1 MKFNHNPVAKT
12 RITNT
17 QWSVLLL
24 LVFTVATPAQ
34 GKLVSIA
41 GQQNDEAARAVAE
54 RVLKQAREATRK
66 DLKSAEIKGLIVNS
80 RTEVSEPYPEAILKA
95 RPQYRN
101 QRTQGTVDEEL
112 GVSLP
117 DKIRGKMEASYP
129 SNQEILDRTLNGG
142 RFARKSEVLVDGKP
156 INFASN
162 LGPKSEQEQIAEFKN
177 SVFLTVFPIILDYS
191 WYSPIGFR
199 YIGVGEAKDTK
210 ADVIE
215 TMLSDGAKYR
225 FFFDQQTHLLLL
237 LIETWTSKS
246 TNKEIERKYF
256 FSDYRTEDGMLVA
269 HKIVTE
275 TNKEVTEERELNRL
289 QINPTFKPD
298 YFAVKGK

>member
-1 MKFNHNPVAKT
+1 MKFNHNPVAKN

-17 QWSVLLL
+17 LWRVLL
-24 LVFTVATPAQ
+24 LVFAVASPAE
-34 GKLVSIA
+34 GKLISST
-41 GQQNDEAARAVAE
+41 GQQNDEAARATAE
-54 RVLKQAREATRK
+54 RVLKQARETTRE
-66 DLKSAEIKGLIVNS
+66 DLKNVEIKGLIVTT
-80 RTEVSEPYPEAILKA
+80 RTQVSVPYPEEFLKA
-95 RPQYRN
+95 SPQYRN
-101 QRTQGTVDEEL
+101 QRNEETTEREL
-112 GVSLP
+112 GISFP
-117 DKIRGKMEASYP
+117 DKIREKMEASYP
-129 SNQEILDRTLNGG
+129 SNQQILDRTLNGG
-142 RFARKSEVLVDGKP
+142 RFVRKSEVRVDGKP
-156 INFASN
+156 INFTPSN
-162 LGPKSEQEQIAEFKN
+162 SSPKSEQEQIAEYKD

-191 WYSPIGFR
+191 WYSPIEFR

-215 TMLSDGAKYR
+215 TMLSNGAKYR

-237 LIETWTSKS
+237 LIETRTSKS

-256 FSDYRTEDGMLVA
+256 FSDYRKEDGLLIA

-275 TNKEVTEERELNRL
+275 TNKEVTAERELKSL